1 MTGRYVL
8 TPFLKAVVDA
18 NGSDLH
24 LKSEAVPA
32 VRING
37 TLVRMSTPA
46 LPADVVEKMIVET
59 MDEKSRKAFYEI
71 GQADY
76 AIHVEGVGRFRT
88 NAFRARGMAGLIAR
102 RVADNPMTLAQLGL
116 PPVISNLAME
126 PHGLVLV
133 TGPTGSG
140 KSTTLAAMIDL
151 VNERRPVHILTVEDP
166 IEIVHSDKQAS
177 INQREL
183 GSDTPDFPAA
193 LKAAMRQDPDVI
205 LIGEMRDPETV
216 HAALAAA
223 KTGHTVMST
232 LHTTDAAETINRII
246 DFFPPHEQMQV
257 RLDLSKSLKGVICQR
272 LVKHV
277 DEVSRVCVM
286 EVMVNTGRVSDA
298 IVDPSKTADITDLV
312 KEGNYYGMQTFDQH
326 LEHLV
331 LQGAITVKTAKQ
343 ASSRPTDLSVA
354 LKRAG
359 VDPSLVDAD

>member
-1 MTGRYVL
+1 MNYVL

-18 NGSDLH
+18 QGSDLH
-24 LKSEAVPA
+24 LKSEAVPK

-37 TLVRMSTPA
+37 SLIPMDTPA
-46 LPADVVEKMIVET
+46 LPADVVEHMIVET
-59 MDEKSRKAFYEI
+59 MDEKVRKDFYSI

-76 AIHVEGVGRFRT
+76 AIHVEGLGRFRT
-88 NAFRARGMAGLIAR
+88 NAFRARGLAGLIAR
-102 RVADNPMTLAQLGL
+102 RVADNPMTLAQLQL
-116 PPVISNLAME
+116 PAVLSNLALE

-140 KSTTLAAMIDL
+140 KSTTLAAMLDL
-151 VNERRPVHILTVEDP
+151 VNDRRPVHILTIEDP
-166 IEIVHSDKQAS
+166 IEIVHTDKAAS

-232 LHTTDAAETINRII
+232 LHTTDAAETINRVI
-246 DFFPPHEQMQV
+246 DFFPPSEQTQV
-257 RLDLSKSLKGVICQR
+257 RLDMAKSLKGVVCQR

-277 DEVSRVCVM
+277 DGVSRVCVM
-286 EVMVNTGRVSDA
+286 EVMVNTNRIADA
-298 IVDPSKTADITDLV
+298 IADPSKTADITDLI
-312 KEGNYYGMQTFDQH
+312 KEGHYYGMQTFDQH

-331 LQGAITVKTAKQ
+331 LQGAISVKTAKE
-343 ASSRPTDLSVA
+343 ASSRPNDLAVA

-359 VDPSLVDAD
+359 VDPSIVDAD